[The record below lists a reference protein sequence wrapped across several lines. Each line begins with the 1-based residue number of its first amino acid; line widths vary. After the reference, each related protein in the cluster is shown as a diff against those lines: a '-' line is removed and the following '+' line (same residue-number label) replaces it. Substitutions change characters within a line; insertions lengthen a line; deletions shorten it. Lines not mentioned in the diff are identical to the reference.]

1 MDLLA
6 VKYNKHIMIHL
17 FQCDEPTQMMLS
29 SYDPSPSGVKPN
41 VSFDRYFQFCLYS

>member
-29 SYDPSPSGVKPN
+29 SYDTTPSRVKPN
-41 VSFDRYFQFCLYS
+41 VSFDRYFQFCLYI